1 MATISPAVT
10 AALGRFA
17 KAARPVD
24 LAPGTLLELPGRGR
38 TCVIEMAG
46 PPGAPT
52 LILLHALATTAA
64 LSWYPSMHA
73 LSKHY
78 RVIAFDQ
85 RWHGRGI
92 RSEKFCFEDCADD
105 VVAVADALGVDRFT
119 VVGYSMGGAIAQL
132 VWRRHRSRVE
142 GLVLAATA
150 RNFRGKPLE
159 RIWFAMTN
167 AAMTRFGERARLGV
181 DRIASRL
188 TDTPRGLAA
197 DDPKV
202 GPWAMA
208 EFRSTSA
215 WSLLAAMDAV
225 GKFESS
231 AWIRR
236 VDVPTSVIV
245 ATRDR
250 FIPTRRQHSLA
261 AAIPGAMCY
270 EVDGNHAAL
279 VLGAEEFVPVLLD
292 ACASVTQRIDRQP
305 RAS

>member
-1 MATISPAVT
+1 MATISPAVS
-10 AALGRFA
+10 AVLGRFA
-17 KAARPVD
+17 RAARPVD
-24 LAPGTLLELPGRGR
+24 LAPGIPLDLPGRGR
-38 TCVIEMAG
+38 TCVIDMAG

-64 LSWYPSMHA
+64 LSWYPSMHELA
-73 LSKHY
+73 KHY

-92 RSEKFCFEDCADD
+92 RSEKFLLDDCADD
-105 VVAVADALGVDRFT
+105 VAAVADALGIERFT

-142 GLVLAATA
+142 GLVLAATS
-150 RNFRGKPLE
+150 RNFRGKVVE
-159 RIWFAMTN
+159 RMWFTLTQ
-167 AAMTRFGERARLGV
+167 AAMARFGERAFLGV
-181 DRIASRL
+181 ERLSSRL
-188 TDTPRGLAA
+188 ADSPSGLTADAA
-197 DDPKV
+197 KV

-215 WSLLAAMDAV
+215 WSLLAAIDAV
-225 GKFESS
+225 GRFESS

-250 FIPTRRQHSLA
+250 FIPTRRQRSLA
-261 AAIPGAMCY
+261 ASIPGAISY
-270 EVDGNHAAL
+270 DVEGSHAAL

-292 ACASVTQRIDRQP
+292 ACSSVTSRIERGK
-305 RAS
+305 RAG